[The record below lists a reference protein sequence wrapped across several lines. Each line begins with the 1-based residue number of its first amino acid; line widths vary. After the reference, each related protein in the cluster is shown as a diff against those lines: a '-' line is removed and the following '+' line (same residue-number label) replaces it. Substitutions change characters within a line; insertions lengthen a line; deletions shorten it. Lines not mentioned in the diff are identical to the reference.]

1 MVYWIITVLLIVAVL
16 LTVKVIL
23 LKKEIR
29 KVTARLSKEDDRALT
44 VDGVDRDLSSL
55 IAEVNKMYHRS
66 LKVRNDA
73 DKNEKALRST
83 ISMVSHD
90 MKTPLT
96 SVIGYLQ
103 LAEKS
108 EGDEV
113 RKNIEIALDRAIYL
127 NELVNDFFEV
137 SLVESDKFAIDSK
150 SLNICELICEEIFAL
165 APGFDKCGIVPRFDN
180 SDEDIRI
187 TTDRKMLTR
196 IIQNLL
202 SNCIK
207 YSEKKTDISVH
218 KEAGKVHLTITSD
231 SSKPVDTERIFD
243 KFYRE
248 DESRSGS
255 GAGLGMY
262 ICKKFAVALGGE
274 IKAEQKNDELCVHLI
289 IPDGVQ
295 NLSNK

>member
-1 MVYWIITVLLIVAVL
+1 MIYLIIAVLLIAVL
-16 LTVKVIL
+16 ILTIKLIL
-23 LKKEIR
+23 LKREIK
-29 KVTARLSKEDDRALT
+29 KVAARLSKDDKRALP
-44 VDGVDRDLSSL
+44 VDGVDRDLSDM
-55 IAEVNKMYHRS
+55 IAEINKMYDRT
-66 LKVRNDA
+66 LQIRNNA
-73 DKNEKALRST
+73 SKSEKSLRSA
-83 ISMVSHD
+83 ISIVSHD

-103 LAEKS
+103 LAQKS

-113 RKNIEIALDRAIYL
+113 RKNIEIALERATYL

-137 SLVESDKFAIDSK
+137 SLAESDKFVIDPE
-150 SLNICELICEEIFAL
+150 SLNICELVCEEIFAL
-165 APGFDKCGIVPRFDN
+165 APSFDKCGIVPSFDN
-180 SDEDIRI
+180 ADEDIMI

-207 YSEKKTDISVH
+207 YSEKKTDISVS
-218 KEAGKVHLTITSD
+218 KEADKVHLTITSG
-231 SSKPVDTERIFD
+231 SSKLVNTEKIFD

-262 ICKKFAVALGGE
+262 ICKKFAIALGGE
-274 IKAEQKNDELCVHLI
+274 ISAEQKDNELYIHLF
-289 IPDGVQ
+289 IPDKG
-295 NLSNK
+295 

>member
-1 MVYWIITVLLIVAVL
+1 MIYLIIAVLLIAVII
-16 LTVKVIL
+16 LTIKLIL
-23 LKKEIR
+23 LKKEIK
-29 KVTARLSKEDDRALT
+29 KVTARLSKDDKRALP
-44 VDGVDRDLSSL
+44 VDGVDRDLSDM
-55 IAEVNKMYHRS
+55 ITEINKMYDRT
-66 LKVRNDA
+66 LEIRNNA
-73 DKNEKALRST
+73 SKSEKSLRSA

-103 LAEKS
+103 LAQKS

-113 RKNIEIALDRAIYL
+113 RKNTKIALERATYL

-137 SLVESDKFAIDSK
+137 SLVESDKFVIEPE
-150 SLNICELICEEIFAL
+150 SLNVCELVCEEIFAL
-165 APGFDKCGIVPRFDN
+165 APSFDKCGIVPRFDN

-187 TTDRKMLTR
+187 ITDRKMLTR

-207 YSEKKTDISVH
+207 YSEKKTDISVR
-218 KEAGKVHLTITSD
+218 KEAGKVQLMITSG

-262 ICKKFAVALGGE
+262 ICKKFAIALGGE
-274 IKAEQKNDELCVHLI
+274 IKATQNNDELCVHLI
-289 IPDGVQ
+289 IPDTIIE
-295 NLSNK
+295 